1 MILGAR
7 LHTFCWIVKVDKKLG
22 NRNRGMVESYMSEF
36 SYETNGSLFGK
47 SKKFSSIYPRL
58 S

>member
-1 MILGAR
+1 
-7 LHTFCWIVKVDKKLG
+7 
-22 NRNRGMVESYMSEF
+22 MVESYKGEF

-58 S
+58 G